1 MHGIEQENW
10 DDWER
15 EDQYEAEPKCLFC
28 AETFELP
35 EDAFQHC
42 QQVHGFDFLAV
53 KRSLGKSFFLFS
65 LSFFDNQYSHVSKG
79 LDFYKCIR
87 MINYIRKQVNDMHK
101 EN

>member
-1 MHGIEQENW
+1 MREIEQENW

-15 EDQYEAEPKCLFC
+15 EDQYDAEPKCLFC

-53 KRSLGKSFFLFS
+53 KRSLGKIFF
-65 LSFFDNQYSHVSKG
+65 FFIIVLHSQYLTCQEPTTRSRLLQVYSHDQLHSQTG
-79 LDFYKCIR
+79 
-87 MINYIRKQVNDMHK
+87 KQ
-101 EN
+101 

>member
-1 MHGIEQENW
+1 MREIEQENW

-15 EDQYEAEPKCLFC
+15 EDQYDAEPKCLFC

-53 KRSLGKSFFLFS
+53 KRSLGKIFFHCPS
-65 LSFFDNQYSHVSKG
+65 SPISHMSGTNNQASIFTSV
-79 LDFYKCIR
+79 FA
-87 MINYIRKQVNDMHK
+87 
-101 EN
+101 

>member
-1 MHGIEQENW
+1 MTIEQEDW

-15 EDQYEAEPKCLFC
+15 EDQYDAEPKCLFC

-53 KRSLGKSFFLFS
+53 KRSLGKSFFHCPFLTINTHMPGKASTFTS
-65 LSFFDNQYSHVSKG
+65 VSA
-79 LDFYKCIR
+79 
-87 MINYIRKQVNDMHK
+87 
-101 EN
+101 